1 MNIKRMDLAWISVK
15 DIKKSEKFFAE
26 TLGLK
31 VTTSTP
37 EYGWLELAAKEG
49 GCALG
54 VGACSDTDE
63 YENPVKPGMNAVLTM
78 TVDDIVAAKKE
89 LEAKNVRFIGEIV
102 EVPGHVKMATFAD
115 IDGNIFQL
123 VQELSK

>member
-1 MNIKRMDLAWISVK
+1 MNIKRMGLAWISVK
-15 DIKKSEKFFAE
+15 DIKGAEKFFGE

-31 VTTSTP
+31 VINATP
-37 EYGWLELAAKEG
+37 EYGWFECIAKED
-49 GCALG
+49 GCSLG
-54 VGACSDTDE
+54 VGAYSEE

-89 LEAKNVRFIGEIV
+89 LESKNVHFIGEIT

-115 IDGNIFQL
+115 PDGNIFQL
-123 VQELSK
+123 VQELGK